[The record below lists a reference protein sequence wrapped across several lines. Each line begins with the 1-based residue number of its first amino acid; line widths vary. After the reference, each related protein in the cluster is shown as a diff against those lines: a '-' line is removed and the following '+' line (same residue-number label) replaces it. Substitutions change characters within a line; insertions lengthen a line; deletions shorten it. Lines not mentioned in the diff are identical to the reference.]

1 MSVQANELQE
11 QPAGPD
17 DGKLKRA
24 MRTNRILLAVVVTLL
39 MAITAIGGWFVGRS
53 QQGLPPAGA
62 NAHANCP
69 FDLPP
74 RGQAL
79 VRGIRCSHGTM
90 IVDAH
95 CEDGHSMKRFILE
108 LTQQG
113 ASDDDIKAALLRRY
127 GEKAL
132 AGREW

>member
-1 MSVQANELQE
+1 MN
-11 QPAGPD
+11 
-17 DGKLKRA
+17 RA
-24 MRTNRILLAVVVTLL
+24 LLAVVVVLL
-39 MAITAIGGWFVGRS
+39 MATAAIGGWLVGRS
-53 QQGLPPAGA
+53 QPRPPTAA
-62 NAHANCP
+62 VSLHPDCP

-108 LTQQG
+108 LMQQG
-113 ASDDDIKAALLRRY
+113 ASDDEIKAALLRRY